1 MKKQKYIAK
10 TYKLTKD
17 VAPLS
22 FMLPTR
28 NTKRFPLFYF
38 DEETG
43 QNRALRYSRN
53 QKSIFEDEQD
63 GNVILEPIIFDDGL
77 LHVPKTNQLLQQ
89 FLSYHPYNG
98 KSFIEVNL
106 QQDAAAEVEI
116 LNLEVDALIA
126 AKELNISQ
134 LEDMTRII
142 YGRDPSV
149 MSTEELKRN
158 VLVYAKTEPKE
169 FLDIMS
175 DPLLKLQSNVQ
186 SFFDSGVLVER
197 SKGAIHFNLKKN
209 KERVLI
215 VPPGGDTRLLLT
227 EYFQSDEGIPAL
239 KLLEKT
245 MKN

>member
-1 MKKQKYIAK
+1 M
-10 TYKLTKD
+10 
-17 VAPLS
+17 
-22 FMLPTR
+22 
-28 NTKRFPLFYF
+28 
-38 DEETG
+38 
-43 QNRALRYSRN
+43 
-53 QKSIFEDEQD
+53 
-63 GNVILEPIIFDDGL
+63 
-77 LHVPKTNQLLQQ
+77 
-89 FLSYHPYNG
+89 
-98 KSFIEVNL
+98 
-106 QQDAAAEVEI
+106 
-116 LNLEVDALIA
+116 A

-134 LEDMTRII
+134 LEDMTRIL

-169 FLDIMS
+169 FLDIMN